1 MGIVWIC
8 FFVRGTRRLRT
19 WFFQWITSAC
29 FSLALS
35 NWFWSEVISIYP
47 SLYLSKLIGTR
58 QGYLCS
64 FSICPISL
72 YPLSW
77 ELESS
82 SRVRLILQKVRT
94 YIISCS
100 RSGSCRGNRNPI
112 NFQRAFH
119 SYTAAK
125 IAGIPAVKLVQSANK
140 GCPNAVKTLALHS
153 TLLGYP
159 ATWYNFEVYFNIKN
173 KQFTILLHSR
183 NLWEV
188 DFSMK
193 ISFGENLT
201 SRIFHWKKS
210 CQTG

>member
-1 MGIVWIC
+1 MK
-8 FFVRGTRRLRT
+8 L
-19 WFFQWITSAC
+19 
-29 FSLALS
+29 
-35 NWFWSEVISIYP
+35 
-47 SLYLSKLIGTR
+47 SLYTHLYTFLNWLAPAKE
-58 QGYLCS
+58 
-64 FSICPISL
+64 ISALFPSVLYL

-82 SRVRLILQKVRT
+82 SRVRLVLQKVRT

-125 IAGIPAVKLVQSANK
+125 IAGIPAVKLVQSANE
-140 GCPNAVKTLALHS
+140 GCPNAAKTLALHS

-173 KQFTILLHSR
+173 KQFTIFLHSR
-183 NLWEV
+183 NLWER
-188 DFSMK
+188 
-193 ISFGENLT
+193 IWSFNKNSLEENLT
-201 SRIFHWKKS
+201 SRIFHGKKS
-210 CQTG
+210 YQTG